1 METSGQELMPDC
13 YSKQLQHAAV
23 FLLLLQTGYS
33 ASSQTSAGVIQ
44 GISILGGGG
53 GVGCQFFT
61 PWGKLY
67 YYGEGL
73 GRGGGGGGGGGSSVL
88 GGVSPLRLIPVIV
101 WLRPATTLMK

>member
-53 GVGCQFFT
+53 ELDVSSLLLGVSCIIM
-61 PWGKLY
+61 
-67 YYGEGL
+67 
-73 GRGGGGGGGGGSSVL
+73 GRAWEGGGGGGGGGVHQFW
-88 GGVSPLRLIPVIV
+88 GECPPLD
-101 WLRPATTLMK
+101 